1 MTPMDRLS
9 LYAALWWLAIAV
21 PSLAAWTLAARY
33 ARRRTG
39 GTR

>member
-1 MTPMDRLS
+1 MRPMDALTLR
-9 LYAALWWLAIAV
+9 AFLWWLAIAV